1 MRSLIVFTLAA
12 AAVLA
17 ACGRN
22 ESAPAPA
29 DGASPAPAATV
40 ANAVTGMVI
49 ADAPAALSP
58 GATLTVRLLDVTRA
72 DGETIQVAEQ
82 TFPVTAIP
90 AEFTL
95 PYDPAQ
101 INSIRTFA
109 VDATVMDQGVA
120 RYVSQGRVGVLT
132 QGKPAHANIRLA
144 QAMVAP
150 APRDP
155 VAEFEKQFQAFEV
168 QLGALK
174 RVTGSRIEGE
184 EAAIAWDAFA
194 DDTGVR
200 LVRETVNNAE
210 GATVS
215 QSRYAFDE
223 TGKPWLIEREAGG
236 AKTRVGWGPD
246 GSVLVHQKNGAEAE
260 IGDDELARLVRSAE
274 SAKAAAAAKV

>member
-1 MRSLIVFTLAA
+1 MRSLIVFAFAA
-12 AAVLA
+12 ATLVT
-17 ACGRN
+17 ACGRD
-22 ESAPAPA
+22 ESAPASA
-29 DGASPAPAATV
+29 NGGTPAPAKV
-40 ANAVTGMVI
+40 ANAVTGVVI
-49 ADAPAALSP
+49 ANSPSALAP

-72 DGETIQVAEQ
+72 DGETILVATQ
-82 TFPVTAIP
+82 TWPVTAIP

-132 QGKPAHANIRLA
+132 QGKPSHANVLLA
-144 QAMVAP
+144 EAMVAP
-150 APRDP
+150 APKDP
-155 VAEFEKQFQAFEV
+155 VAEFDKSIAAFEA

-194 DDTGVR
+194 DAYGVR
-200 LVRETVNNAE
+200 FVRETVNNAE

-215 QSRYAFDE
+215 QSRYAFDQD
-223 TGKPWLIEREAGG
+223 GKPWLIEREAGG
-236 AKTRVGWGPD
+236 TKTRLGWSED
-246 GSVLVHQKNGAEAE
+246 GTVLVHQRNGAEAE
-260 IGDDELARLVRSAE
+260 IAEDEIARLVKGAE